1 MNGIKT
7 LLGIYIFSTLFAI
20 GQDSA
25 SKPLSSSSEGPTS
38 FLSADFFADS
48 LSEAYT
54 LEEDPMGEQRLLQ
67 VRNSTLTPS
76 LVGSS
81 GFNYTSNAEKV
92 AQNEKEGTSLNLSL
106 TLNLGLG
113 EYGIGDE
120 VVCAPALSFV
130 QMRTF
135 TDPFRDYGNEMK
147 VYDLDT
153 QIFSLSL
160 PFVLPNDFSLSLS
173 NAYVVPSTFR
183 GKKNIISYSNTP
195 SLSFSKNFI
204 LNSGDVINFTA
215 GASYTFSKGDT
226 LEQQIADPVYFNFI
240 EAIMQQS
247 GISTSSEY
255 PSNLQDGLGHA
266 LSLSYTKMVG
276 QSLTFVP
283 SLSYQSTSF
292 TKGANTS
299 RLDKVYNIGLSA
311 SHAFADWFNVTGLV
325 NHSWKRTNDDLNTPE
340 FEDLLGG
347 ISINIT
353 HSF

>member
-1 MNGIKT
+1 MNGIRS
-7 LLGIYIFSTLFAI
+7 LLAIYMFSSLLVTA
-20 GQDSA
+20 QDSVL
-25 SKPLSSSSEGPTS
+25 KPLSSSSDEPTS
-38 FLSADFFADS
+38 FLDADFFADS

-76 LVGSS
+76 VVGSS
-81 GFNYTSNAEKV
+81 SFNYTSNSEKV

-120 VVCAPALSFV
+120 VVCAPAFSLV

-135 TDPFRDYGNEMK
+135 TDPVRDYGDEMK

-153 QIFSLSL
+153 QILSLSL
-160 PFVLPNDFSLSLS
+160 PFVLPDDFSLSLS

-204 LNSGDVINFTA
+204 LTSGDVINFTA
-215 GASYTFSKGDT
+215 GASYTYTQGDT
-226 LEQQIADPVYFNFI
+226 LEQQIADPVYYNFI
-240 EAIMQQS
+240 EAVMQQS

-255 PSNLQDGLGHA
+255 PSNLQDGMGHT
-266 LSLSYTKMVG
+266 LSISYTKMLSD
-276 QSLTFVP
+276 SLTLVP

-292 TKGANTS
+292 SEGANSS
-299 RLDKVYNIGLSA
+299 RVDKVYNVGMSA
-311 SHAFADWFNVTGLV
+311 SHAFAEWLNVSGLI
-325 NHSWKRTNDDLNTPE
+325 NYSWKRTNDDLNTPE
-340 FEDLLGG
+340 FEDFIGG
-347 ISINIT
+347 LSINIT
-353 HSF
+353 HVF